1 MNKDWEIIY
10 ETTSIFKAE
19 LIQELLNEHE
29 IESIILNQQDSSY
42 LSFGEIKVMVK
53 RDIFILAKNLINESN
68 L

>member
-1 MNKDWEIIY
+1 MNKDWETIY
-10 ETTSIFKAE
+10 ETANIFNAE

-53 RDIFILAKNLINESN
+53 RDSFILAKKLINETS

>member
-1 MNKDWEIIY
+1 MNKDWETIY
-10 ETTSIFKAE
+10 ETANIFNAE
-19 LIQELLNEHE
+19 LIQEFLNEHE

-53 RDIFILAKNLINESN
+53 RDSFILAKKLINETS

>member
-1 MNKDWEIIY
+1 MNKDWETIY